1 MRVVSG
7 AAYTL
12 FAMSSLFDDDF
23 LADLARAGGE
33 PPPEEPEIPEEAPG
47 DPTVPAGQAPE
58 QVPHD
63 LFEGWDLAPSAGPG
77 PAAGFGERAGRA
89 GADAYGEEP
98 YGEPE
103 AYYRNGAPRP
113 AVDPAALLEGMN
125 EQQRAA
131 VVHAGS
137 PLLIVAGAGSG
148 KTRVLTHR
156 IAHLLGARR
165 AHPGEILAI
174 TFTNKAAGEMKE
186 RVTDLVGQRAN
197 AMWVSTFHSACV
209 RILRRESKK
218 LGFTSSFSIYDA
230 ADSKRLMALVCH
242 DLDLDPK
249 RFPPKS
255 FSAKISNLKNE
266 LIDEETY
273 AAQVG
278 GDGAGSGGGF
288 EKTLAEAYT
297 MYQARLREA
306 NALDFDDIIMT
317 TVHLLQAFPDVS
329 EHYRRRFRH
338 VLVDEYQDTNHAQY
352 TLVRELVGPAESAAE
367 LCVVGDADQS
377 IYAFRGATIRNIL
390 QFEEDY
396 PNATTI
402 LLEQNY
408 RSTQTILSAA
418 NAVIERNENRR
429 PKNLW
434 TDAGAGATIT
444 GYVADTEHDEAQ
456 FVADEIDRLTDA
468 GDARAGDVAV
478 FYRTNAQSRVFEEV
492 FIRVGLPYKV
502 VGGVRFYERKEV
514 RDILAYLRVLA
525 NPEDT
530 VPLRRILNVPKR
542 GIGERAKAMIDA
554 LAQRE
559 RISFA
564 QALRRVDEA
573 YGMAARSVNA
583 VKRLNV
589 LLEDL
594 RTIVESG
601 VGPVTVLEAVLE
613 RTGYLA
619 ELQASTDPQDE
630 TRVENLQE
638 LAAVAL
644 EFEQERGVTPG
655 EPVDAGAR
663 PAAGY
668 AGAGETAAPA
678 AVAEGV
684 VARGVEAGAGANFG
698 AAGGPDESDTAV
710 RPVAA
715 QAAAVG
721 AEDAAAAGAGAT
733 TGTLADFLD
742 KVALVADSDQ
752 IPDEDAEGTGVITLM
767 TLHTAKGLEFPVVF
781 LTGLED
787 GVFPHMR
794 ALGQVNE
801 LEEER
806 RLAYVGITR
815 ARERLYL
822 TRSTMRSAWG
832 QPAYNPLSRFLD
844 EIPDQFLTWKRTGPA
859 MPSAS
864 MSSVASSLSSS
875 LSASARSGG
884 GRGTSN
890 AFPTRRVKD
899 RPVVSLAVGDRVTHD
914 SFGLGTVVGV
924 KGSGD
929 AAEATIDFGEEKPKR
944 LLLRYAPVEKL

>member
-1 MRVVSG
+1 
-7 AAYTL
+7 
-12 FAMSSLFDDDF
+12 MSSLFDDSF
-23 LADLARAGGE
+23 LASLQPPRGHEEE
-33 PPPEEPEIPEEAPG
+33 PPPPPEDEHVPEPIP
-47 DPTVPAGQAPE
+47 D
-58 QVPHD
+58 D
-63 LFEGWDLAPSAGPG
+63 LFGGQFDAPPD
-77 PAAGFGERAGRA
+77 R
-89 GADAYGEEP
+89 D
-98 YGEPE
+98 
-103 AYYRNGAPRP
+103 AYYRDGAARP
-113 AVDPAALLEGMN
+113 ALDPAALLEGLN
-125 EQQRAA
+125 ENQRAA

-156 IAHLLGARR
+156 IAHLLGARQV
-165 AHPGEILAI
+165 HPGQILAI

-186 RVTDLVGQRAN
+186 RVEHLVGPRAN
-197 AMWVSTFHSACV
+197 AMWVMTFHSACV

-230 ADSKRLMALVCH
+230 ADSKRLMALVCR

-255 FSAKISNLKNE
+255 FSAQVSNLKNE
-266 LIDEETY
+266 LVDEEDF
-273 AAQVG
+273 AARAS
-278 GDGAGSGGGF
+278 DGF
-288 EKTLAEAYT
+288 EKTLAQAYA
-297 MYQARLREA
+297 MYQSRLREA
-306 NALDFDDIIMT
+306 NALDFDDLIMT
-317 TVHLLQAFPDVS
+317 TVNLLRAFPDVA

-352 TLVRELVGPAESAAE
+352 ALVRELVGTGAHEADVPPGEQDLPPAE

-418 NAVIERNENRR
+418 NAVIERNESRR

-434 TDAGAGATIT
+434 TNAGAGAQIT

-468 GDARAGDVAV
+468 GEAKAGDVAV
-478 FYRTNAQSRVFEEV
+478 FYRTNAQSRVFEEI

-514 RDILAYLRVLA
+514 RDVLAYLRVLA
-525 NPEDT
+525 NPEDS

-542 GIGERAKAMIDA
+542 GIGDRAEAMIDA

-559 RISFA
+559 KISFP
-564 QALRRVDEA
+564 QALKRVDEA
-573 YGMAARSVNA
+573 YGMAARSTNA
-583 VKRLNV
+583 VKRFNTLM
-589 LLEDL
+589 EDL
-594 RTIVESG
+594 RTVVESG
-601 VGPVTVLEAVLE
+601 AGPATVLEAILE

-630 TRVENLQE
+630 TRIENLQE
-638 LAAVAL
+638 LASVAL
-644 EFEQERGVTPG
+644 EFEQESG
-655 EPVDAGAR
+655 E
-663 PAAGY
+663 
-668 AGAGETAAPA
+668 GEAPA
-678 AVAEGV
+678 GLSA
-684 VARGVEAGAGANFG
+684 
-698 AAGGPDESDTAV
+698 
-710 RPVAA
+710 
-715 QAAAVG
+715 
-721 AEDAAAAGAGAT
+721 
-733 TGTLADFLD
+733 FLER
-742 KVALVADSDQ
+742 VALVADSDQ
-752 IPDEDAEGTGVITLM
+752 IPDEDEDGSGVITLM

-781 LTGLED
+781 LTGMED

-794 ALGQVNE
+794 ALGQTKE

-822 TRSTMRSAWG
+822 TRSAMRSAWG
-832 QPAYNPLSRFLD
+832 QPSYNPPSRFLE
-844 EIPDQFLTWKRTGPA
+844 EIPAGYLEWKRTGAMAPVSSGPA
-859 MPSAS
+859 SG
-864 MSSVASSLSSS
+864 VAASLSSTRS
-875 LSASARSGG
+875 RSSASGASGF
-884 GRGTSN
+884 
-890 AFPTRRVKD
+890 ATRRTSEK
-899 RPVVSLAVGDRVTHD
+899 PVVSLAVGDRVTHD
-914 SFGLGTVVGV
+914 QFGLGTVVGV
-924 KGSGD
+924 KGTGGN
-929 AAEATIDFGEEKPKR
+929 AEATIDFGDTKPKR

>member
-1 MRVVSG
+1 
-7 AAYTL
+7 
-12 FAMSSLFDDDF
+12 MSSLFDDSF
-23 LADLARAGGE
+23 LANLQAQRGPADE
-33 PPPEEPEIPEEAPG
+33 PPPPPEDDHVPEPIP
-47 DPTVPAGQAPE
+47 D
-58 QVPHD
+58 D
-63 LFEGWDLAPSAGPG
+63 LFGGKFDAPPD
-77 PAAGFGERAGRA
+77 R
-89 GADAYGEEP
+89 
-98 YGEPE
+98 E
-103 AYYRNGAPRP
+103 AYYRDGAPRP
-113 AVDPAALLEGMN
+113 VVDTAALLEGLN
-125 EQQRAA
+125 DNQRAA
-131 VVHAGS
+131 VVHSGS

-156 IAHLLGARR
+156 IAHLLAERGV
-165 AHPGEILAI
+165 HPGQILAI

-186 RVTDLVGQRAN
+186 RVEQLVGPRAN
-197 AMWVSTFHSACV
+197 AMWVMTFHSACV

-230 ADSKRLMALVCH
+230 ADSKRLMALVCR

-266 LIDEETY
+266 LIDEEDF
-273 AAQVG
+273 AAQAT
-278 GDGAGSGGGF
+278 DGF
-288 EKTLAEAYT
+288 EKTLAQAYA
-297 MYQARLREA
+297 MYQSRLREA
-306 NALDFDDIIMT
+306 NALDFDDLIMT
-317 TVHLLQAFPDVS
+317 TVNLLRAFPDVA

-352 TLVRELVGPAESAAE
+352 ALVRELVGTSEHPVDVPPEAEIPPAE

-396 PNATTI
+396 PDATTI

-418 NAVIERNENRR
+418 NAVIERNESRR

-434 TDAGAGATIT
+434 TNAGSGARIT

-468 GDARAGDVAV
+468 GEAKAGDVAV

-514 RDILAYLRVLA
+514 RDVLAYLRVLA
-525 NPEDT
+525 NPEDS

-542 GIGERAKAMIDA
+542 GIGDRAEAMIDA
-554 LAQRE
+554 LSQRE
-559 RISFA
+559 KISFP
-564 QALRRVDEA
+564 QALKRVDEA
-573 YGMAARSVNA
+573 YGMAARSTNA
-583 VKRLNV
+583 VKRFNTLM
-589 LLEDL
+589 EDL

-601 VGPVTVLEAVLE
+601 AGPATVLEAVLE

-630 TRVENLQE
+630 TRIENLQE
-638 LAAVAL
+638 LAAVAM
-644 EFEQERGVTPG
+644 EFEQERG
-655 EPVDAGAR
+655 E
-663 PAAGY
+663 
-668 AGAGETAAPA
+668 
-678 AVAEGV
+678 
-684 VARGVEAGAGANFG
+684 
-698 AAGGPDESDTAV
+698 DE
-710 RPVAA
+710 
-715 QAAAVG
+715 Q
-721 AEDAAAAGAGAT
+721 T
-733 TGTLADFLD
+733 TLSDFLEQ
-742 KVALVADSDQ
+742 VALVADSDQ
-752 IPDEDAEGTGVITLM
+752 IPDEEDGDGVITLM

-781 LTGLED
+781 LTGMED

-794 ALGQVNE
+794 ALGQTKE

-822 TRSTMRSAWG
+822 TRSTLRSAWG
-832 QPAYNPLSRFLD
+832 QPSYNPPSRFLE
-844 EIPDQFLTWKRTGPA
+844 EIPPAHVEWKRTGATAPA
-859 MPSAS
+859 SSGPVSA
-864 MSSVASSLSSS
+864 VAASLSSS
-875 LSASARSGG
+875 RSRSSASGASGF
-884 GRGTSN
+884 
-890 AFPTRRVKD
+890 ATRRSAEK
-899 RPVVSLAVGDRVTHD
+899 PVVALAVGDRVTHD
-914 SFGLGTVVGV
+914 QFGLGTVVAV
-924 KGSGD
+924 KGTGGN
-929 AAEATIDFGEEKPKR
+929 AEATIDFGDTKPKR

>member
-1 MRVVSG
+1 
-7 AAYTL
+7 
-12 FAMSSLFDDDF
+12 MSSLFDDSF
-23 LADLARAGGE
+23 LADLAPAEEE
-33 PPPEEPEIPEEAPG
+33 PPPPPEDTAPEPLPDDLFGGAFDAPVPREAFYRDGAARPVV
-47 DPTVPAGQAPE
+47 DPT
-58 QVPHD
+58 
-63 LFEGWDLAPSAGPG
+63 
-77 PAAGFGERAGRA
+77 
-89 GADAYGEEP
+89 
-98 YGEPE
+98 
-103 AYYRNGAPRP
+103 
-113 AVDPAALLEGMN
+113 ALLEGMN
-125 EQQRAA
+125 DQQREA
-131 VVHAGS
+131 VVHTGS

-156 IAHLLGARR
+156 IAYLLGARHV
-165 AHPGEILAI
+165 HPGQILAI

-186 RVTDLVGQRAN
+186 RVEQLVGPRAN
-197 AMWVSTFHSACV
+197 AMWVMTFHSACV

-230 ADSKRLMALVCH
+230 ADSKRLMALVCR

-249 RFPPKS
+249 KFPPKS

-266 LIDEETY
+266 LIDEEAF
-273 AAQVG
+273 AAKAA
-278 GDGAGSGGGF
+278 DGF

-317 TVHLLQAFPDVS
+317 TVHLLQAFPDVA

-352 TLVRELVGPAESAAE
+352 TLVRELVGTPETAGEEGVGE

-396 PNATTI
+396 PDATTI

-418 NAVIERNENRR
+418 NAVIERNQNRR

-434 TDAGAGATIT
+434 TQAGAGSTIT

-468 GDARAGDVAV
+468 GDAKAGDVAV
-478 FYRTNAQSRVFEEV
+478 FYRTNAQSRVFEEI

-514 RDILAYLRVLA
+514 RDVLAYLRVLA

-542 GIGERAKAMIDA
+542 GIGERAEAMIEA
-554 LAQRE
+554 LALRE
-559 RISFA
+559 KVSFA

-573 YGMAARSVNA
+573 YGMAARSANA
-583 VKRLNV
+583 VKRFNV
-589 LLEDL
+589 LLEEL
-594 RTIVESG
+594 RTVVESG
-601 VGPVTVLEAVLE
+601 AGPATVLEAVLE

-644 EFEQERGVTPG
+644 EFEQERAS
-655 EPVDAGAR
+655 E
-663 PAAGY
+663 
-668 AGAGETAAPA
+668 E
-678 AVAEGV
+678 
-684 VARGVEAGAGANFG
+684 
-698 AAGGPDESDTAV
+698 
-710 RPVAA
+710 
-715 QAAAVG
+715 G
-721 AEDAAAAGAGAT
+721 AENP
-733 TGTLADFLD
+733 GTLAEFLE

-752 IPDEDAEGTGVITLM
+752 IPDEDTEGTGVITLM

-781 LTGLED
+781 LTGMED

-794 ALGQVNE
+794 ALGQAKE

-822 TRSTMRSAWG
+822 TRASMRSAWG
-832 QPAYNPLSRFLD
+832 QPAYNPPSRFLE
-844 EIPDQFLTWKRTGPA
+844 EIPEQHLTWRRTGPA
-859 MPSAS
+859 TPSAS
-864 MSSVASSLSSS
+864 SLGAGSSRSGSSGITSGFSSGFGSARGGKAASSGF
-875 LSASARSGG
+875 A
-884 GRGTSN
+884 
-890 AFPTRRVKD
+890 TRRAKERD
-899 RPVVSLAVGDRVTHD
+899 VVALAIGDRVTHD
-914 SFGLGTVVGV
+914 SFGLGTVVAV

-929 AAEATIDFGEEKPKR
+929 NAEASIDFGGEKPKR

>member
-1 MRVVSG
+1 
-7 AAYTL
+7 
-12 FAMSSLFDDDF
+12 MSSLFDDSF
-23 LADLARAGGE
+23 LADLGPKGEEE
-33 PPPEEPEIPEEAPG
+33 PPPPPEDEHGPAPEEIPA
-47 DPTVPAGQAPE
+47 
-58 QVPHD
+58 D
-63 LFEGWDLAPSAGPG
+63 LFGGRFDAPAP
-77 PAAGFGERAGRA
+77 R
-89 GADAYGEEP
+89 D
-98 YGEPE
+98 
-103 AYYRNGAPRP
+103 AYYRDGAARP
-113 AVDPAALLEGMN
+113 PVDAAALLEGLN
-125 EQQRAA
+125 DQQKAA
-131 VVHAGS
+131 VVHTGS

-156 IAHLLGARR
+156 IARLLAERHV
-165 AHPGEILAI
+165 HPGQILAI

-186 RVTDLVGQRAN
+186 RVEELVGPRAN

-230 ADSKRLMALVCH
+230 ADSKRLMALVCR

-266 LIDEETY
+266 LIDEETFAGT
-273 AAQVG
+273 AAE
-278 GDGAGSGGGF
+278 GF
-288 EKTLAEAYT
+288 DKTLAEAYA
-297 MYQARLREA
+297 MYQSRLREA

-317 TVHLLQAFPDVS
+317 TVHLLQAFPDVA

-352 TLVRELVGPAESAAE
+352 TLVRELVGPGTPDIPAAE

-396 PNATTI
+396 PDATTI

-408 RSTQTILSAA
+408 RSSQTILSAA

-434 TDAGAGATIT
+434 TDAGTGSKIT

-468 GDARAGDVAV
+468 GDAKAGDVAV
-478 FYRTNAQSRVFEEV
+478 FYRTNAQSRVFEEI

-514 RDILAYLRVLA
+514 RDVLAYLRVLA
-525 NPEDT
+525 NPEDS

-542 GIGERAKAMIDA
+542 GIGERAEAMIDA
-554 LAQRE
+554 LSSRE
-559 RISFA
+559 KITFP

-573 YGMAARSVNA
+573 YGMAARSANA
-583 VKRLNV
+583 VKRFNV
-589 LLEDL
+589 LMEEL

-601 VGPVTVLEAVLE
+601 AGPATVLEAVLE

-630 TRVENLQE
+630 TRIENLQE

-644 EFEQERGVTPG
+644 EFEQDRG
-655 EPVDAGAR
+655 
-663 PAAGY
+663 
-668 AGAGETAAPA
+668 
-678 AVAEGV
+678 
-684 VARGVEAGAGANFG
+684 
-698 AAGGPDESDTAV
+698 
-710 RPVAA
+710 
-715 QAAAVG
+715 
-721 AEDAAAAGAGAT
+721 EDDP
-733 TGTLADFLD
+733 GTLSEFLEQ
-742 KVALVADSDQ
+742 VALVADSDQ
-752 IPDEDAEGTGVITLM
+752 IPDEDEEGSGVITLM

-781 LTGLED
+781 LSGMED

-794 ALGQVNE
+794 ALGQVKE

-815 ARERLYL
+815 ARERLYV

-832 QPAYNPLSRFLD
+832 QPSYNPPSRFLE
-844 EIPDQFLTWKRTGPA
+844 EIPADHMEWKRTGPA
-859 MPSAS
+859 TPSAS
-864 MSSVASSLSSS
+864 MGGLSSRGGGGGFGAGIGASLSS
-875 LSASARSGG
+875 ARSKGPSG
-884 GRGTSN
+884 F
-890 AFPTRRVKD
+890 ATRRSPD
-899 RPVVSLAVGDRVTHD
+899 RQVVALAVGDRVTHD

-929 AAEATIDFGEEKPKR
+929 NAEATIDFGGEKPKR

>member
-1 MRVVSG
+1 
-7 AAYTL
+7 
-12 FAMSSLFDDDF
+12 MSSLFDDSF
-23 LADLARAGGE
+23 LAGLQQPEEGPP
-33 PPPEEPEIPEEAPG
+33 PPPEDSAPEE
-47 DPTVPAGQAPE
+47 VPE
-58 QVPHD
+58 D
-63 LFEGWDLAPSAGPG
+63 LFAGVYDG
-77 PAAGFGERAGRA
+77 PPPPR
-89 GADAYGEEP
+89 
-98 YGEPE
+98 E
-103 AYYRNGAPRP
+103 AYYRDGAHRP
-113 AVDPAALLEGMN
+113 VIDAAALLDGLNTE
-125 EQQRAA
+125 QRAA
-131 VVHAGS
+131 VVHSGS

-156 IAHLLGARR
+156 IAHLLAERGV
-165 AHPGEILAI
+165 HPGQILAI

-186 RVTDLVGQRAN
+186 RVEQLVGPRAN
-197 AMWVSTFHSACV
+197 AMWVMTFHSACV

-230 ADSKRLMALVCH
+230 ADSKRLMALVCR

-255 FSAKISNLKNE
+255 FTAKVSNLKNE
-266 LIDEETY
+266 LIDEETFAGQ
-273 AAQVG
+273 AA
-278 GDGAGSGGGF
+278 DGF
-288 EKTLAEAYT
+288 EKTLAQAYT
-297 MYQARLREA
+297 LYQARLREA

-317 TVHLLQAFPDVS
+317 TVHLLQAFPDVA

-352 TLVRELVGPAESAAE
+352 TLVRELVGPTGPDDAPGE

-396 PNATTI
+396 PDATTI

-418 NAVIERNENRR
+418 NAVIERNESRR

-434 TDAGAGATIT
+434 TKAGTGARIT

-456 FVADEIDRLTDA
+456 FVADEIDRLTDTDEA
-468 GDARAGDVAV
+468 KAGDVAV
-478 FYRTNAQSRVFEEV
+478 FYRTNAQSRVFEEI

-514 RDILAYLRVLA
+514 RDVLAYLRVLA

-542 GIGERAKAMIDA
+542 GIGDRAEAMIDA
-554 LAQRE
+554 LSLRE
-559 RISFA
+559 KISFP

-573 YGMAARSVNA
+573 YGMAARSANA
-583 VKRLNV
+583 VKRFNTLM
-589 LLEDL
+589 EEL

-601 VGPVTVLEAVLE
+601 AGPAVVLEAVLE

-630 TRVENLQE
+630 TRIENLQE

-644 EFEQERGVTPG
+644 EFEQERG
-655 EPVDAGAR
+655 EEEGA
-663 PAAGY
+663 
-668 AGAGETAAPA
+668 
-678 AVAEGV
+678 
-684 VARGVEAGAGANFG
+684 
-698 AAGGPDESDTAV
+698 
-710 RPVAA
+710 
-715 QAAAVG
+715 
-721 AEDAAAAGAGAT
+721 
-733 TGTLADFLD
+733 GTLAEFLE

-752 IPDEDAEGTGVITLM
+752 IPDEDTDGSGVITLM

-781 LTGLED
+781 LTGMED

-794 ALGQVNE
+794 ALGQTKE

-822 TRSTMRSAWG
+822 TRAAMRSAWG
-832 QPAYNPLSRFLD
+832 QPSYNPPSRFLE
-844 EIPDQFLTWKRTGPA
+844 EIPDQHLEWKRKGPMA
-859 MPSAS
+859 APAGPTSGIT
-864 MSSVASSLSSS
+864 SS
-875 LSASARSGG
+875 LSASRARSGPSG
-884 GRGTSN
+884 F
-890 AFPTRRVKD
+890 ATRRASEK
-899 RPVVSLAVGDRVTHD
+899 PTVSLAVGDRVTHD
-914 SFGLGTVVGV
+914 QFGLGTVTAVEGVGDQA
-924 KGSGD
+924 K
-929 AAEATIDFGEEKPKR
+929 ATVDFGDERPKK

>member
-1 MRVVSG
+1 
-7 AAYTL
+7 
-12 FAMSSLFDDDF
+12 MSSLFDDSF
-23 LADLARAGGE
+23 LADLQPHGE
-33 PPPEEPEIPEEAPG
+33 EPPPPPEES
-47 DPTVPAGQAPE
+47 APE
-58 QVPHD
+58 PIPDD
-63 LFEGWDLAPSAGPG
+63 LFQGAYDVP
-77 PAAGFGERAGRA
+77 PARDG
-89 GADAYGEEP
+89 
-98 YGEPE
+98 
-103 AYYRNGAPRP
+103 YYRDGAPRP
-113 AVDPAALLEGMN
+113 AVDAAALLEGLN
-125 EQQRAA
+125 DQQRAA
-131 VVHAGS
+131 VVHTGS

-156 IAHLLGARR
+156 IAHLLATRHV
-165 AHPGEILAI
+165 HPGQILAI

-186 RVTDLVGQRAN
+186 RVEQLVGPRAH
-197 AMWVSTFHSACV
+197 AMWVMTFHSACV

-230 ADSKRLMALVCH
+230 ADSKRLMALVCR
-242 DLDLDPK
+242 DLELDPK
-249 RFPPKS
+249 KFPPKS

-266 LIDEETY
+266 LIDEETFADQ
-273 AAQVG
+273 AA
-278 GDGAGSGGGF
+278 DGF
-288 EKTLAEAYT
+288 EKTLAEAYR

-317 TVHLLQAFPDVS
+317 TVHLLQAFPDVA

-352 TLVRELVGPAESAAE
+352 TLVRELVGEGYEDLEPAE

-396 PNATTI
+396 PDATTI

-418 NAVIERNENRR
+418 NAVIERNQSRR

-434 TDAGAGATIT
+434 TNAGAGAQIT

-468 GDARAGDVAV
+468 GEARAGDVAV
-478 FYRTNAQSRVFEEV
+478 FYRTNAQSRVFEEI

-514 RDILAYLRVLA
+514 RDVLAYLRVLA
-525 NPEDT
+525 NPEDN

-542 GIGERAKAMIDA
+542 GIGERAEAMIDA
-554 LAQRE
+554 LALRE
-559 RISFA
+559 KITFP

-573 YGMAARSVNA
+573 YGMAARSANA
-583 VKRLNV
+583 VKRFNV
-589 LLEDL
+589 LMEEL
-594 RTIVESG
+594 RTIAESG
-601 VGPVTVLEAVLE
+601 AGPATVLEAVLE

-630 TRVENLQE
+630 TRIENLQE

-644 EFEQERGVTPG
+644 EFEQDRG
-655 EPVDAGAR
+655 EEQGA
-663 PAAGY
+663 
-668 AGAGETAAPA
+668 
-678 AVAEGV
+678 
-684 VARGVEAGAGANFG
+684 
-698 AAGGPDESDTAV
+698 
-710 RPVAA
+710 
-715 QAAAVG
+715 
-721 AEDAAAAGAGAT
+721 
-733 TGTLADFLD
+733 GTLAEFLEQ
-742 KVALVADSDQ
+742 VALVADSDQ

-781 LTGLED
+781 LTGMED

-794 ALGQVNE
+794 ALGQTKE

-822 TRSTMRSAWG
+822 TRSSMRSAWG
-832 QPAYNPLSRFLD
+832 QPSYNPPSRFLE
-844 EIPDQFLTWKRTGPA
+844 EIPGVHVEWKRTGPMTA
-859 MPSAS
+859 PAGPTSGIT
-864 MSSVASSLSSS
+864 SSLSSS
-875 LSASARSGG
+875 RSRGGASGFA
-884 GRGTSN
+884 
-890 AFPTRRVKD
+890 TRRTNDK
-899 RPVVSLAVGDRVTHD
+899 PVIALSVGDRVTHD
-914 SFGLGTVVGV
+914 QFGLGTVVAV
-924 KGSGD
+924 AGSGSD
-929 AAEATIDFGEEKPKR
+929 AQATIDFGDEKPKR

>member
-1 MRVVSG
+1 
-7 AAYTL
+7 
-12 FAMSSLFDDDF
+12 MSSLFDDSF
-23 LADLARAGGE
+23 LADLQPKDDPAP
-33 PPPEEPEIPEEAPG
+33 PPPEDTEEGAP
-47 DPTVPAGQAPE
+47 AE
-58 QVPHD
+58 EVPHD
-63 LFEGWDLAPSAGPG
+63 LFEGAFDAPP
-77 PAAGFGERAGRA
+77 PPR
-89 GADAYGEEP
+89 DTH
-98 YGEPE
+98 
-103 AYYRNGAPRP
+103 YRDGAPRP
-113 AVDPAALLEGMN
+113 VVDAAALLEGLN
-125 EQQRAA
+125 DNQRAA

-156 IAHLLGARR
+156 IAHLLAARGV
-165 AHPGEILAI
+165 HPGQILAI
-174 TFTNKAAGEMKE
+174 TFTNKAAAEMKE
-186 RVTDLVGQRAN
+186 RVEALVGPRAG

-230 ADSKRLMALVCH
+230 ADSKRLMALVCR

-255 FSAKISNLKNE
+255 FSAKVSNLKNE
-266 LIDEETY
+266 LIDEETFAGQ
-273 AAQVG
+273 AA
-278 GDGAGSGGGF
+278 DGF
-288 EKTLAEAYT
+288 EKTLAQAYA
-297 MYQARLREA
+297 MYQSRLREA

-317 TVHLLQAFPDVS
+317 TVHLLQAFPDVA
-329 EHYRRRFRH
+329 EHYRMRFRH
-338 VLVDEYQDTNHAQY
+338 VMVDEYQDTNHAQY
-352 TLVRELVGPAESAAE
+352 TLVRELVGPSGEGRAPGE

-396 PNATTI
+396 PDAVTI

-408 RSTQTILSAA
+408 RSTQTILTAA

-429 PKNLW
+429 AKNLW
-434 TDAGAGATIT
+434 TDAGAGSQIT

-456 FVADEIDRLTDA
+456 FIAEEIDRLTDA
-468 GDARAGDVAV
+468 GDAKAGDVAV
-478 FYRTNAQSRVFEEV
+478 FYRTNAQSRVFEEI

-514 RDILAYLRVLA
+514 RDVLAYLRVLS
-525 NPEDT
+525 NPEDV

-542 GIGERAKAMIDA
+542 GIGDRAEAMIDA
-554 LAQRE
+554 LSLRE
-559 RISFA
+559 RISFP

-573 YGMAARSVNA
+573 YGMAARSSNA
-583 VKRLNV
+583 VKRFNTLM
-589 LLEDL
+589 EDL

-601 VGPVTVLEAVLE
+601 AGPAVVLEAVLE

-644 EFEQERGVTPG
+644 EFEQEQEG
-655 EPVDAGAR
+655 EA
-663 PAAGY
+663 
-668 AGAGETAAPA
+668 
-678 AVAEGV
+678 
-684 VARGVEAGAGANFG
+684 
-698 AAGGPDESDTAV
+698 S
-710 RPVAA
+710 
-715 QAAAVG
+715 
-721 AEDAAAAGAGAT
+721 
-733 TGTLADFLD
+733 GTLAEFLE

-752 IPDEDAEGTGVITLM
+752 IPDEDEDGSGVITLM

-781 LTGLED
+781 LTGMED

-794 ALGQVNE
+794 ALGQVKE

-822 TRSTMRSAWG
+822 TRSTLRSAWG
-832 QPAYNPLSRFLD
+832 QPSYNPASRFLE
-844 EIPDQFLTWKRTGPA
+844 EIPEEHLTWKRTGAQIPA
-859 MPSAS
+859 GPVSAS
-864 MSSVASSLSSS
+864 GRGGSGRGGSGVASSLSSS
-875 LSASARSGG
+875 LNAQKARGGPSGFAT
-884 GRGTSN
+884 GRATD
-890 AFPTRRVKD
+890 K
-899 RPVVSLAVGDRVTHD
+899 PVISLAVGDRVTHD
-914 SFGLGTVVGV
+914 QFGLGTVVTV
-924 KGSGD
+924 TGSGSD
-929 AAEATIDFGEEKPKR
+929 AQATIDFGDERPKK

>member
-1 MRVVSG
+1 
-7 AAYTL
+7 
-12 FAMSSLFDDDF
+12 MSSLFDDSF
-23 LADLARAGGE
+23 LADLQAPRGRDEE
-33 PPPEEPEIPEEAPG
+33 PPPPPEDDHVPESIP
-47 DPTVPAGQAPE
+47 D
-58 QVPHD
+58 D
-63 LFEGWDLAPSAGPG
+63 LFGGKFDVPPD
-77 PAAGFGERAGRA
+77 R
-89 GADAYGEEP
+89 DT
-98 YGEPE
+98 
-103 AYYRNGAPRP
+103 YYRDGAPRP
-113 AVDPAALLEGMN
+113 VIDAAALLDGLN
-125 EQQRAA
+125 ENQRAA

-156 IAHLLGARR
+156 IAHLLGERNV
-165 AHPGEILAI
+165 HPGQILAI

-186 RVTDLVGQRAN
+186 RVEQLVGPRAN
-197 AMWVSTFHSACV
+197 AMWVMTFHSACV

-230 ADSKRLMALVCH
+230 ADSKRLMALVCR

-266 LIDEETY
+266 LIDEEDF
-273 AAQVG
+273 AAQAT
-278 GDGAGSGGGF
+278 DGF
-288 EKTLAEAYT
+288 EKTLAQAYAL
-297 MYQARLREA
+297 YQSRLREA
-306 NALDFDDIIMT
+306 NALDFDDLIMT
-317 TVHLLQAFPDVS
+317 TVNLLRAFPDVA

-352 TLVRELVGPAESAAE
+352 ALVRELVGTSEHPVDVPPGEYDIPPAE

-418 NAVIERNENRR
+418 NAVIERNESRR

-434 TDAGAGATIT
+434 TNAGAGAQIT

-468 GDARAGDVAV
+468 GHAKAGDVAV

-514 RDILAYLRVLA
+514 RDVLAYLRVLA
-525 NPEDT
+525 NPEDS

-542 GIGERAKAMIDA
+542 GIGDRAEAMIDA
-554 LAQRE
+554 LSQRE
-559 RISFA
+559 KISFP
-564 QALRRVDEA
+564 QALKRVDEA
-573 YGMAARSVNA
+573 YGMAARSTNA
-583 VKRLNV
+583 VKRFNTLM
-589 LLEDL
+589 EDL
-594 RTIVESG
+594 RTVVESG
-601 VGPVTVLEAVLE
+601 AGPATVLEAVLE

-630 TRVENLQE
+630 TRIENLQE

-644 EFEQERGVTPG
+644 EFEQE
-655 EPVDAGAR
+655 AGA
-663 PAAGY
+663 
-668 AGAGETAAPA
+668 
-678 AVAEGV
+678 AEG
-684 VARGVEAGAGANFG
+684 E
-698 AAGGPDESDTAV
+698 
-710 RPVAA
+710 
-715 QAAAVG
+715 
-721 AEDAAAAGAGAT
+721 GAT
-733 TGTLADFLD
+733 SASLAEFLER
-742 KVALVADSDQ
+742 VALVADSDQ
-752 IPDEDAEGTGVITLM
+752 IPDEDEDGSGVITLM

-781 LTGLED
+781 LTGMED

-794 ALGQVNE
+794 ALGQTKE

-822 TRSTMRSAWG
+822 TRSSMRSAWG
-832 QPAYNPLSRFLD
+832 QPSYNPPSRFLE
-844 EIPDQFLTWKRTGPA
+844 EIPASYLEWKRKGG
-859 MPSAS
+859 SAS
-864 MSSVASSLSSS
+864 MPSGPVGGIASSLSSS
-875 LSASARSGG
+875 RSRSSASGASGF
-884 GRGTSN
+884 
-890 AFPTRRVKD
+890 ATRRTSEK
-899 RPVVSLAVGDRVTHD
+899 PVVSLAVGDRVTHD
-914 SFGLGTVVGV
+914 QFGLGTVIAV
-924 KGSGD
+924 KGTG
-929 AAEATIDFGEEKPKR
+929 ANGEATIDFGDAKPKR